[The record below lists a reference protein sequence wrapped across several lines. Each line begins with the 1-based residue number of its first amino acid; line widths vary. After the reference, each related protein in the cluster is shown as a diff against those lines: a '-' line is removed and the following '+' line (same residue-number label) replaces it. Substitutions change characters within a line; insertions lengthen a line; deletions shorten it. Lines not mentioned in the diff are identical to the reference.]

1 MGRRA
6 IDLTGQRFG
15 RWTVLYRNGSD
26 SQRNA
31 MWYCRCDCGKEKN
44 VSGKMLRSGI
54 SQSCG
59 CLKHERIIESNIERG
74 KKVKV
79 GDKYGALIIKEVK
92 PLKLLCECDCG
103 TTRWFNKNDVINGHI
118 KTCGCGIGLIN
129 PAYIDETGNR
139 YGHLTVIKEAGRNK
153 EGRVMWECLCDCGN
167 TKITLGK
174 SLRAGLVQ
182 SCGCIHSTGEQ
193 KINNILSILN
203 INFISQKSFQDLR
216 NDSNNLLFVDF
227 YLPDYN
233 VIIEYQGKQHYTY
246 KNGKGWNNKQNFMK
260 TQKHDNIKRQY
271 CLKHNIR
278 LIEIPYTDF
287 DKINEKYILYL
298 LEGNNESGY
307 Y

>member
-31 MWYCRCDCGKEKN
+31 MWYCRCSCGKEKN
-44 VSGKMLRSGI
+44 ISGKMLRSGI

-74 KKVKV
+74 KKIKV
-79 GDKYGALIIKEVK
+79 GDKYGALTIKEVK

-103 TTRWFNKNDVINGHI
+103 TTRWFNKNDVISGHI

-129 PAYIDETGNR
+129 PAYIDETGNK
-139 YGHLTVIKEAGRNK
+139 YGRLTVIEDAGRDKN
-153 EGRVMWECLCDCGN
+153 GRVLWKCKCDCGN
-167 TKITLGK
+167 YKIALGK

-182 SCGCIHSTGEQ
+182 SCGCLHSLGEQ
-193 KINNILSILN
+193 KINNILTQLH
-203 INFISQKSFQDLR
+203 INFIPQKSFDDLK
-216 NDSNNLLFVDF
+216 SNLEFPLFFDF
-227 YLPDYN
+227 YLIDYN
-233 VIIEYQGKQHYTY
+233 ITIEYQGEQHYRC
-246 KNGKGWNNKQNFMK
+246 NNRGWNNP
-260 TQKHDNIKRQY
+260 THLQKIQERDELKRQY
-271 CLKHNIR
+271 CKEHNIT

-287 DKINEKYILYL
+287 KKINEEYILNL
-298 LEGNNESGY
+298 LEANNENNNH
-307 Y
+307 